1 MTKIQKEVLSNIKGQ
16 DGSYAASEWAYT
28 KEMGDFT
35 YPKWNR
41 RVDAVLE
48 LADLGLIKG
57 HNFSTYHS
65 LEQTCLECEFEAEE
79 N

>member
-1 MTKIQKEVLSNIKGQ
+1 MTKTQKEVLASIEREN
-16 DGSYAASEWAYT
+16 GSYTASEWAYT
-28 KEMGDFT
+28 KEMGSFT

-48 LADLGLIKG
+48 LADMGLIKG

-65 LEQTCLECEFEAEE
+65 LKQTCLECEFETE
-79 N
+79 